1 MTSKRARKVLTY
13 FAISMVAIISAI
25 NYELFVFPNKFAPA
39 GLNGICTMIQYIT
52 GISVGYMALA
62 INIPLAIITYLKV
75 SKSLALRSMTY
86 VAVSSIAMVVLDGM
100 DLSRFAYSTDT
111 GTSAILGPLVAGIIF
126 GSAYSLLVQGSSNSG
141 GTDFIAAII
150 HKYRPDMNI
159 FWLIFGLNIVVAVS
173 SYFVYD
179 FQIEPVLLCIL
190 YCYTSSTITDRLTK
204 SGRSAVRFEIVTD
217 YPEEISQKIIQK
229 LHHSAT
235 LIPGKGMYLGKEVS
249 ILICVVNKSQMAK
262 LADIIRS
269 YPHTFAVMSNV
280 SEVMGNFKKIDREG
294 HVEVDLL
301 DHGDQVTA

>member
-204 SGRSAVRFEIVTD
+204 SGRSAVRFEIITD
-217 YPEEISQKIIQK
+217 YPDEISQKIIQK

-262 LADIIRS
+262 LADIVRS

-301 DHGDQVTA
+301 DHGDQVNA

>member
-150 HKYRPDMNI
+150 HKYRPEMNI

-173 SYFVYD
+173 SYFIYD

-262 LADIIRS
+262 LADIVRS

-301 DHGDQVTA
+301 DHGDQVNA

>member
-126 GSAYSLLVQGSSNSG
+126 GSAYSLLVHGSSNSG

>member
-111 GTSAILGPLVAGIIF
+111 GTSVILGPLVAGIIF

-249 ILICVVNKSQMAK
+249 ILICVVNKSQMA
-262 LADIIRS
+262 LI
-269 YPHTFAVMSNV
+269 PEAVSAYSV
-280 SEVMGNFKKIDREG
+280 P
-294 HVEVDLL
+294 
-301 DHGDQVTA
+301 

>member
-141 GTDFIAAII
+141 GTDFVAAII
-150 HKYRPDMNI
+150 HKYRPEMNI

-262 LADIIRS
+262 LADIVRS

-301 DHGDQVTA
+301 DHGDQVNA

>member
-62 INIPLAIITYLKV
+62 INLPLAIITYLKV

-301 DHGDQVTA
+301 DHGDQVNA

>member
-86 VAVSSIAMVVLDGM
+86 VGVSSIAMVVLDGM

-159 FWLIFGLNIVVAVS
+159 FWLIFGLNIVVAIS

-262 LADIIRS
+262 LADIVRS

-301 DHGDQVTA
+301 DHGDQVNA

>member
-1 MTSKRARKVLTY
+1 MTSKRARKILTY
-13 FAISMVAIISAI
+13 FAISMVAVIAAF

-86 VAVSSIAMVVLDGM
+86 VAVSSITMVLLDGM
-100 DLSRFAYSTDT
+100 DLSRFAYATDT
-111 GTSAILGPLVAGIIF
+111 GTSAILGPLVGGIIF

-159 FWLIFGLNIVVAVS
+159 FWLIFGLNIVVAGT

-204 SGRSAVRFEIVTD
+204 SGRSAVRFEIITD
-217 YPEEISQKIIQK
+217 HPDEIGQAIIQK

-262 LADIIRS
+262 LSAIVRS
-269 YPHTFAVMSNV
+269 YPNTFAVMSNV
-280 SEVMGNFKKIDREG
+280 NEVMGNFKKIDREG
-294 HVEVDLL
+294 RVEVDLL
-301 DHGDQVTA
+301 DHGDQATV

>member
-13 FAISMVAIISAI
+13 CAISLVAVISAI

-217 YPEEISQKIIQK
+217 YPDEISQKIIQK

-262 LADIIRS
+262 LADIVRS

-301 DHGDQVTA
+301 DHGDQVNA

>member
-301 DHGDQVTA
+301 DHGDQVNA

>member
-150 HKYRPDMNI
+150 HKYRPEMNI

-262 LADIIRS
+262 LADIVRS

>member
-1 MTSKRARKVLTY
+1 MTSKHARKVLTY

-301 DHGDQVTA
+301 DHGDQVNA

>member
-100 DLSRFAYSTDT
+100 DLSRFAYSTDP

-150 HKYRPDMNI
+150 HKYRPEMNI

-301 DHGDQVTA
+301 DHGDQVNA